1 MRLKFAVSILV
12 AVLVGSVWV
21 FAQVQNFRPV
31 TEAALRNPEPGNW
44 VNWRRTDNAWGFSPL
59 EQINRQNVPQL
70 QLAWSWAMEMGAQET
85 TPLVYDG
92 VMYLPN
98 PRGVIQALDAA
109 TGDLIWEYRPAD
121 KARTPAPAPAPGG
134 GEQSAIP
141 RLAQRPAAE
150 VGGEGA
156 RGIQRNIAIYG
167 DRIFGTTNDAHIVA
181 VDARTGK
188 LAGDTRVEDARL
200 GSSSPWGP

>member
-44 VNWRRTDNAWGFSPL
+44 VNWRRTDNAWGYSPL
-59 EQINRQNVPQL
+59 EQINRQNVQQL

-92 VMYLPN
+92 IMYLPT

-109 TGDLIWEYRPAD
+109 TGDLLWEYRPEV
-121 KARTPAPAPAPGG
+121 ARAAPQRGAARGGG
-134 GEQSAIP
+134 GEQTDIP
-141 RLAQRPAAE
+141 RLSQRPSAA
-150 VGGEGA
+150 
-156 RGIQRNIAIYG
+156 
-167 DRIFGTTNDAHIVA
+167 
-181 VDARTGK
+181 
-188 LAGDTRVEDARL
+188 
-200 GSSSPWGP
+200 